1 MDFPFAGEKIVCP
14 GSETRL
20 SAMSTAIGSVEEKI
34 RMLPPELQ
42 QEVIRYIDQL
52 MERPKKETARKFGF
66 AWAGSLSHLKD
77 RYTSVQ
83 LQHKAPEWWN

>member
-1 MDFPFAGEKIVCP
+1 MFAGEKIVCP
-14 GSETRL
+14 GSDTRL
-20 SAMSTAIGSVEEKI
+20 STMSTDTGLVEEKI
-34 RMLPPELQ
+34 RLLPPELQ

-52 MERPKKETARKFGF
+52 MEQSKKDSSHKFGF

-83 LQHKAPEWWN
+83 LQHKALDWWN